1 MINTMKQR
9 VIELVDTMPNGAELS
24 WTDDLKEN
32 QYGWVTLKDVAD
44 LPLFAEKI
52 LPEGRLVTISACNA
66 KAEDAKSFHEVCYH
80 FVMKGLSVT
89 VTVLPTGVEPTV
101 PSITQWHKSAD
112 WTEREMA
119 ESYGITVTDHPNP
132 RPLFLHETVQSE
144 AIERLVPLSTM
155 TNSASTNALWE
166 KIMGEKGEEN

>member
-1 MINTMKQR
+1 MNSIMKQR
-9 VIELVDTMPNGAELS
+9 VIKLADTMPKGAELS
-24 WTDDLKEN
+24 WTTDLKGNEYGWLILNDVDDL
-32 QYGWVTLKDVAD
+32 
-44 LPLFAEKI
+44 PFFAEKI

-66 KAEDAKSFHEVCYH
+66 KAEDTKAFHEVCYH
-80 FVMKGLSVT
+80 FVIKGLSVN
-89 VTVLPTGVEPTV
+89 VTVMPKGVEPTV

-119 ESYGITVTDHPNP
+119 ESYGIIVANHPNP
-132 RPLFLHETVQSE
+132 RPLLLHDSVQAE

-166 KIMGEKGEEN
+166 KIMGSKGEES

>member
-1 MINTMKQR
+1 MINAMKQR
-9 VIELVDTMPNGAELS
+9 VIKLVEAMPKGAELS
-24 WTDDLKEN
+24 WTTDLKEN
-32 QYGWVTLKDVAD
+32 EFAWITLKDVED
-44 LPLFAEKI
+44 LPLLAEQI
-52 LPEGRLVTISACNA
+52 LPEGRLVTVSACNA

-80 FVMKGLSVT
+80 FVMKGLTVT

-119 ESYGITVTDHPNP
+119 ESYGITVANHPNP
-132 RPLFLHETVQSE
+132 RPLFLHEAVQSE
-144 AIERLVPLSTM
+144 AMERLVPLSTM

-166 KIMGEKGEEN
+166 KIMGEKG